1 MTNNSCFCGV
11 GGAPCTVY
19 DCRCSVYSLPGH
31 INLTRNSLL
40 TTCAWSTLLNLNISV
55 HSTKVCKDA
64 VYESSWKTNQATYDF
79 ACTKMAEAKLNQ
91 VEDHTAEKGSV

>member
-1 MTNNSCFCGV
+1 MVWEELHALYTIAAALSI
-11 GGAPCTVY
+11 ASQ
-19 DCRCSVYSLPGH
+19 D
-31 INLTRNSLL
+31 INLTRNILL

-55 HSTKVCKDA
+55 HSTKVCLKDA
-64 VYESSWKTNQATYDF
+64 VYKSSWKTNQATYDF